1 LELINRFVAPVIL
14 GLGLVCADVS
24 ATSAATFGTIPQ
36 DGASNEGV
44 MPIFGTSSRG
54 GWYGNT
60 LTLVGQDVFLKIDFL
75 GSESAGVNSFYFQGA
90 ELFRTTAGSNSFS
103 NSGLSTKYFS
113 GLSSGLLNF
122 FFSGSSGTAANG
134 SNPDGSLG
142 ILGINVGPNF
152 FTTFDNGETSR
163 GGKSFTLWFEDN
175 NFEGGTGPDND
186 YDDMAVRITVS
197 SVDLA
202 PVPVPAAGFLM
213 LGALCAFGLVKR
225 RRSSV

>member
-1 LELINRFVAPVIL
+1 MAPVIL

-24 ATSAATFGTIPQ
+24 ATSAATYGTIPQ

-44 MPIFGTSSRG
+44 GPIFGTSSRG
-54 GWYGNT
+54 GWYGTT
-60 LTLVGQDVFLKIDFL
+60 LTLLGQDVFLKIDFL
-75 GSESAGVNSFYFQGA
+75 GSESAGVNSFYFQGV

-103 NSGLSTKYFS
+103 NSGLSTKYVS
-113 GLSSGLLNF
+113 GLSTGLLNF
-122 FFSGSSGTAANG
+122 YFSGSSGTAANG
-134 SNPDGSLG
+134 SNPDNGLG
-142 ILGINVGPNF
+142 LGNVGPNF
-152 FTTFDNGETSR
+152 FTTFDSGETSR

-175 NFEGGTGPDND
+175 NFQGGTGPDND
-186 YDDMAVRITVS
+186 YDDMAIRILIS
-197 SVDLA
+197 DVDLA

>member
-1 LELINRFVAPVIL
+1 MINKFVAPVIL

-24 ATSAATFGTIPQ
+24 AMSAATFGSIPQ
-36 DGASNEGV
+36 DSASNEGV
-44 MPIFGTSSRG
+44 MPIFGTSSRR

-60 LTLVGQDVFLKIDFL
+60 LTLLGQDVFLRIDFL
-75 GSESAGVNSFYFQGA
+75 GSESAGVNSFYFQGV
-90 ELFRTTAGSNSFS
+90 ELFKTTAGSNSFS

-134 SNPDGSLG
+134 SNPDGGLG
-142 ILGINVGPNF
+142 IAVGPNF

-163 GGKSFTLWFEDN
+163 SGKSFTLWFEDY
-175 NFEGGTGPDND
+175 NFEGGAGPDND
-186 YDDMAVRITVS
+186 YDDMAIRMTISDVN
-197 SVDLA
+197 LA